1 LVRELKKIALPGET
15 LATPEEFLP
24 GKNVY
29 EQDGSLKALLVG
41 NVVRDMKNM
50 EIRVDPLA
58 ERRTP
63 LVGDFVTGQVEA
75 VQSSSANMKIYY
87 LNGKQT
93 LGGFSGTIF
102 LRDERGGG
110 RGMRRTQL
118 KLGDIVRAKV
128 VSLLN
133 GIIQL
138 SIDDHHAGVMFGL
151 CGNCGRPLTRADGSR
166 ARCLECGNVEDRKF
180 ADDFGKEPMEP

>member
-1 LVRELKKIALPGET
+1 LVREIKKTAIPGDT

-29 EQDGSLKALLVG
+29 ESDGSIKALLVG
-41 NVVRDMKNM
+41 KVVRDTKNM
-50 EIRVDPLA
+50 EIRLDPLV
-58 ERRTP
+58 EKRTP
-63 LVGDFVTGQVEA
+63 AVGDMVVGQVEA
-75 VQSSSANMKIYY
+75 AQSSTANMKIYY

-93 LGGFSGTIF
+93 LGGFAGTIF
-102 LRDERGGG
+102 LRDERSG
-110 RGMRRTQL
+110 RGVRRTQV
-118 KLGDIVRAKV
+118 KLGDIVRARV

-138 SIDDHHAGVMFGL
+138 SIDDRHAGVMFAL
-151 CGNCGRPLTRADGSR
+151 CGNCGRPLTREDGR
-166 ARCLECGNVEDRKF
+166 ARCQECGNMEERKF

>member
-1 LVRELKKIALPGET
+1 MKKTAIPGDS

-24 GKNVY
+24 GRNVY
-29 EQDGSLKALLVG
+29 ESDGSIKALLVG
-41 NVVRDMKNM
+41 NVVRDVKNM
-50 EIRVDPLA
+50 EIRVDPLV
-58 ERRTP
+58 EKRTP
-63 LVGDFVTGQVEA
+63 AVGDLVVGQVEA

-102 LRDERGGG
+102 LRDERAG
-110 RGMRRTQL
+110 RGIRRTQV
-118 KLGDIVRAKV
+118 KLGDVVRGKV

-138 SIDDHHAGVMFGL
+138 SIEDRHAGVMFAL
-151 CGNCGRPLTRADGSR
+151 CGNCGRPLTKEDGR
-166 ARCLECGNVEDRKF
+166 GRCLECGNVEERKF
-180 ADDFGKEPMEP
+180 ADDFGKEQLEP

>member
-1 LVRELKKIALPGET
+1 LVKEFKKTALPGET

-29 EQDGSLKALLVG
+29 EEGGSIKALLIG

-50 EIRVDPLA
+50 EIRVDPLV
-58 ERRTP
+58 EKRSP
-63 LVGDFVTGQVEA
+63 SVGDFVTGQVEA

-87 LNGKQT
+87 LNGKQAM
-93 LGGFSGTIF
+93 GGFSGTIF
-102 LRDERGGG
+102 LRDERSG
-110 RGMRRTQL
+110 RGVRRTQV

-138 SIDDHHAGVMFGL
+138 SIDDRHSGVMYAL
-151 CGNCGRPLTRADGSR
+151 CGNCGRPLTGADGGR
-166 ARCLECGNVEDRKF
+166 GRCLECGNVEERKF
-180 ADDFGKEPMEP
+180 ADDFGKEQLEP